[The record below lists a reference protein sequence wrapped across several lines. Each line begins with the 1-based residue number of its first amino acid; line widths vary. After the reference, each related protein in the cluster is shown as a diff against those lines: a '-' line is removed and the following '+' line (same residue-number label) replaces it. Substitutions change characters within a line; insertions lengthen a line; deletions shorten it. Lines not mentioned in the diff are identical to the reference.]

1 MNNINLNRM
10 EESDMQC
17 KSSKS
22 YYQICFTIFAILI
35 TIGVLFIKP
44 QVGIADQGD
53 FDRIMSVSGLSLLD
67 SDINNPSFVRFYD
80 YIVTNYK
87 ISNIDNVS
95 TTIVGSSLGYLIVLI
110 TSICKLLGK
119 TVFKTQ
125 YLAIVYS
132 IIYIL
137 TFTTI
142 LKYLNIK
149 DKIKFALVS
158 LLILFIFFDG
168 NYLVWF
174 NSLYGEPMM
183 LVTLLLFVTS
193 VLNYIHYKY
202 VVKDTE
208 KIMSKIVYVL
218 LTAFLFLGSKLQVL
232 SSLPFI
238 ILFVGKIIW
247 DNKRTLNKRSLIS
260 LCMLLCLV
268 IAYPIEISIN
278 SDHLNVDT
286 QYNSVFY
293 GILND
298 SKTPE
303 QDLIDLGLN
312 PDMAVEAGKHAY
324 LPASEYVK
332 YAPSAEITKQEFYSK
347 ISNSKLAKF
356 YLTHPTRLLKGM
368 ECTASKAF
376 YTNSRGLGKYYQS
389 YSETPITE
397 FHTFTGWS
405 YFRENMLPKNLFLII
420 SVYLIIFLF
429 FLYKYVE
436 NKSNSE
442 IKTKILLLWT
452 VMLIGAIQF
461 PMPFVGNGQ
470 ADISKQLFLFNF
482 IFDGL
487 LLLIFSYI
495 LFKFINLFRLKFKK

>member
-1 MNNINLNRM
+1 MKIK
-10 EESDMQC
+10 

-22 YYQICFTIFAILI
+22 YYQICFTILAILI
-35 TIGVLFIKP
+35 TIGVLFTKP

-87 ISNIDNVS
+87 ISNIDNVF
-95 TTIVGSSLGYLIVLI
+95 TTIVGSSLGYLIVII

-132 IIYIL
+132 IVYIL
-137 TFTTI
+137 TFTAI
-142 LKYLNIK
+142 LKSLNIK

-183 LVTLLLFVTS
+183 LVTLLLFVAS
-193 VLNYIHYKY
+193 VLNYINYKY

-218 LTAFLFLGSKLQVL
+218 LTSFLFLGSKLQVL

-260 LCMLLCLV
+260 LCILLCLV

-278 SDHLNVDT
+278 SDRLNVDT

-298 SKTPE
+298 SKTPK
-303 QDLIDLGLN
+303 QDLIDLDLN

-332 YAPSAEITKQEFYSK
+332 YAPSADITNQEFYSK
-347 ISNSKLAKF
+347 ISNAKLAKF

-368 ECTASKAF
+368 EYTASKAF
-376 YTNSRGLGKYYQS
+376 YTSTSLGKNYQS
-389 YSETPITE
+389 YSEIPVSE
-397 FHTFTGWS
+397 FYRFTGWS
-405 YFRENMLPKNLFLII
+405 YFRENMLPKSLFLII

-452 VMLIGAIQF
+452 IMLIGAIQF

>member
-1 MNNINLNRM
+1 MKIK
-10 EESDMQC
+10 

-22 YYQICFTIFAILI
+22 YYQICFTILAILI
-35 TIGVLFIKP
+35 TIGVLFTKP

-87 ISNIDNVS
+87 ISNIDNVF

-137 TFTTI
+137 TFTII
-142 LKYLNIK
+142 LKSLNIK

-183 LVTLLLFVTS
+183 LVTLLLFVAS

-202 VVKDTE
+202 VIKDTE

-260 LCMLLCLV
+260 LCILLCLV

-278 SDHLNVDT
+278 SDRLNVDT

-332 YAPSAEITKQEFYSK
+332 YAPSAEITNQEFY
-347 ISNSKLAKF
+347 
-356 YLTHPTRLLKGM
+356 R
-368 ECTASKAF
+368 
-376 YTNSRGLGKYYQS
+376 
-389 YSETPITE
+389 
-397 FHTFTGWS
+397 
-405 YFRENMLPKNLFLII
+405 
-420 SVYLIIFLF
+420 
-429 FLYKYVE
+429 
-436 NKSNSE
+436 
-442 IKTKILLLWT
+442 
-452 VMLIGAIQF
+452 
-461 PMPFVGNGQ
+461 
-470 ADISKQLFLFNF
+470 
-482 IFDGL
+482 
-487 LLLIFSYI
+487 
-495 LFKFINLFRLKFKK
+495 